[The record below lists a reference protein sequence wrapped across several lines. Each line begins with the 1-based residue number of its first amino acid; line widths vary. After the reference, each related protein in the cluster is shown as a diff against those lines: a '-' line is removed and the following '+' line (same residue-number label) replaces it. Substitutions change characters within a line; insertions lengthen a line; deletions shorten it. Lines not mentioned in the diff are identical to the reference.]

1 MTEYALLS
9 MLIYLACAS
18 LKNSFFYRSKAW
30 IALAVSVV
38 YATTDEIHQLF
49 VPGRSG
55 EVRDVLIDSLGALIG
70 ILIISLIRSA
80 IIRPRKTTSEQ

>member
-1 MTEYALLS
+1 
-9 MLIYLACAS
+9 
-18 LKNSFFYRSKAW
+18 
-30 IALAVSVV
+30 
-38 YATTDEIHQLF
+38 

-80 IIRPRKTTSEQ
+80 IIRQRKTTFEQ